1 MRFSPALRAILSRHH
16 GLARLPRRC
25 LVEGL
30 ESRDLLSAVLGQ
42 PIGNLVFA
50 QDSGAESAD
59 LAQIF
64 FDTNGQS
71 DLSFTATSSN
81 PSVLSA
87 SMSGSTITLT
97 PEPGRSGFAI
107 IRATAAAP
115 DGSAASNSFRVQITA
130 SASRTLHVSLG
141 PSRKLFSFAASNQAS
156 AIVTLKGPG
165 TADVQMGGDALKL
178 DGTSLHGVNQELE
191 SITLSGTTAASSL
204 LITGHGTSRFALNI
218 GNISSDGPLGTLQV
232 KGATLLGDVSVPAG
246 IHKLNVD
253 SANSGSIDAG
263 SSPTSVQGISFVDE
277 NFSSTG
283 AVHSLMLGQWV
294 DSDAVPETFS
304 AASVGRLTTR
314 GSFQPGVQITG
325 ELGAA
330 RIGGSIG
337 GTWNVGRAATPISV
351 GGNVAANFS
360 GTFGALPG
368 LTAKGDFGG
377 SLTAPSIRSLRVAS
391 MTSATLNLTAA
402 STTDLG
408 VLTVARSVG
417 FSSILTAGSIGK
429 VTAGQLSNC
438 RVFAGVSS
446 PSLPA
451 TPSDF
456 SSAATIGSIT
466 LRPSRGETISFDS
479 ARIAATSLGVLSL
492 GTTRTG
498 NGGFQYG
505 VAAASIGRLTVKD
518 TTHPQTIKLTA
529 VHDAATLTSQL
540 SAQKAQLGDLTF
552 QIV

>member
-1 MRFSPALRAILSRHH
+1 LSRHH

-156 AIVTLKGPG
+156 AIVMLKGPG
-165 TADVQMGGDALKL
+165 AADVQMGGDALKL
-178 DGTSLHGVNQELE
+178 DGTGLHGVNQELE

-253 SANSGSIDAG
+253 SADSGSIDAG

-283 AVHSLMLGQWV
+283 AVHSVTLGQWV

-325 ELGAA
+325 DLGAA

-337 GTWNVGRAATPISV
+337 GTWNVGRAATPINV
-351 GGNVAANFS
+351 GASIGPDFS
-360 GTFGALPG
+360 GTFGAIAG
-368 LTAKGDFGG
+368 LTVNGAFNG
-377 SLTAPSIRSLRVAS
+377 SLTAPSMRFLNVRS
-391 MTSATLNLTAA
+391 MTGANVNLTASAGMDLGSLQAGAIMRSTILSAGDIAKVRASQFQFSKLLAGTAAAELPSSAADFTHPATIQSVLFLPRGANASFDGSLIAATNLGKLDLGTTKTSNSGFPYGIATRAIGLLSVRDESRNQQLILRSIHDSATLAA
-402 STTDLG
+402 
-408 VLTVARSVG
+408 
-417 FSSILTAGSIGK
+417 
-429 VTAGQLSNC
+429 QLN
-438 RVFAGVSS
+438 
-446 PSLPA
+446 
-451 TPSDF
+451 
-456 SSAATIGSIT
+456 
-466 LRPSRGETISFDS
+466 
-479 ARIAATSLGVLSL
+479 
-492 GTTRTG
+492 
-498 NGGFQYG
+498 
-505 VAAASIGRLTVKD
+505 
-518 TTHPQTIKLTA
+518 
-529 VHDAATLTSQL
+529 
-540 SAQKAQLGDLTF
+540 AQKFVPQD
-552 QIV
+552 IVIRVL